1 MVLSKFYVS
10 IQILIMIFNCLL
22 KEEYVFIQVNYEITL
37 DITKN
42 MLQKEKIRIKI
53 GNSFNIMFNDLNT
66 CIVNIS
72 W

>member
-72 W
+72 

>member
-1 MVLSKFYVS
+1 MVLSKFYIS

-72 W
+72 

>member
-66 CIVNIS
+66 YIVNIS
-72 W
+72 